1 LESGLDAIIVA
12 HRRLVY
18 RWYSHAYA
26 DAHSDAYA
34 WSHTNAD
41 SDSDSD
47 SDSDAHSDSDSRPG
61 MRRGSNLDRDRDLY
75 GRPAGATERRSL

>member
-47 SDSDAHSDSDSRPG
+47 SDAHSDSDSRPG